1 MIFFSKKFCCIE
13 VICTMCLLAILGIL
27 LWVSPEQGYWIANV
41 IHDKTFLFIY
51 LPFFLIAIYIIDY
64 SMLNAHV
71 TRFKNRKELILFS
84 LIQQYMHILI
94 FVTILWLIIILLTV
108 LKFQSIINISMK
120 EMLMW
125 YVKYMMQFSMINNV
139 IMIIRRSNIRRL
151 QEAAYVAVYCIVVL
165 ENVLVVEW
173 NAIFARNIYLCFSWI
188 YSKNM
193 VSFIIMCVW
202 NILFGVVLLQKS
214 SQKDIF

>member
-13 VICTMCLLAILGIL
+13 VICIMCLFTILGIL
-27 LWVSPEQGYWIANV
+27 LWVSPEQGYWVANV
-41 IHDKTFLFIY
+41 FHDKTFLFIY
-51 LPFFLIAIYIIDY
+51 LPFFLIGIYIIDY
-64 SMLNAHV
+64 SMLNAHI
-71 TRFKNRKELILFS
+71 TRFKNRKEMILFG

-108 LKFQSIINISMK
+108 LRFQAIINISMK

-125 YVKYMMQFSMINNV
+125 YVKYMMQFSMINSV

-151 QEAAYVAVYCIVVL
+151 REAAYVAVYCMVVL
-165 ENVLVVEW
+165 ENVLVAEW
-173 NAIFARNIYLCFSWI
+173 NAVFAHNVYLCFSWI
-188 YSKNM
+188 YSKNT